1 MAYSSQSAI
10 LPPQC
15 ICFHELRMNSACL
28 TTPHTTAYLLKM
40 TDERNLQHICLTLW
54 YDGGTGGEPMKFKLI
69 IDKTKEEQVAIT
81 VHECSSLTE
90 QIEALVMRHTGTD
103 RITAYAEDEMK
114 QLSFHDIE
122 CITVLDGK
130 TYAIDTQNKRYRL
143 KQRLYEL
150 EESLPSTF
158 IRINKSTLANEK
170 KIERFATYFSGAVDA
185 VFQCGYREYVSRRC
199 FTEIRR
205 RYDR

>member
-1 MAYSSQSAI
+1 
-10 LPPQC
+10 
-15 ICFHELRMNSACL
+15 
-28 TTPHTTAYLLKM
+28 
-40 TDERNLQHICLTLW
+40 
-54 YDGGTGGEPMKFKLI
+54 MKFKLI

>member
-1 MAYSSQSAI
+1 
-10 LPPQC
+10 
-15 ICFHELRMNSACL
+15 
-28 TTPHTTAYLLKM
+28 
-40 TDERNLQHICLTLW
+40 
-54 YDGGTGGEPMKFKLI
+54 MKFKLI

-150 EESLPSTF
+150 EELLPSTF

-170 KIERFATYFSGAVDA
+170 KIERFATSFSGAVDA